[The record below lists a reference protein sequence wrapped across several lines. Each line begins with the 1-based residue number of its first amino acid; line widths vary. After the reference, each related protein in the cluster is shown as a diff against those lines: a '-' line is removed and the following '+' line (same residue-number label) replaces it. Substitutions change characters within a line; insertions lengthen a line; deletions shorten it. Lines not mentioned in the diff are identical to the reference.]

1 MMMPQTKADRLVR
14 IGLGAAILVAA
25 ATGTLSARATQR
37 SAATDSFFFNPAP
50 PFGQAKPLARP
61 LCQTTNES
69 EVTITCKYAA
79 MPRGASNGQSEQR
92 LLLDRFA
99 VSFEASDESQMRVS
113 LTFTNDGASSIS
125 EVRTVYLAVDDDAG
139 LNYIRRALPHVD
151 LRKIGPGG
159 SLTFSDSFL
168 VGVMAPGHY
177 FFHLW
182 IPSPDQRLKFDSRY
196 NLLLASEGVPDASSG
211 LNTLA
216 EYAVER

>member
-1 MMMPQTKADRLVR
+1 MMPRTKAERLVR

-25 ATGTLSARATQR
+25 AAGTISARATQR
-37 SAATDSFFFNPAP
+37 SAATDSFLFNPAP
-50 PFGQAKPLARP
+50 PSGQAKSLAGP
-61 LCQTTNES
+61 LCQTTSKS

-79 MPRGASNGQSEQR
+79 MPRRTSNGPGEHR

-125 EVRTVYLAVDDDAG
+125 EGRTVYLAVDDDAG
-139 LNYIRRALPHVD
+139 RNYIRRALPHVD

-168 VGVMAPGHY
+168 VGVLAPGHY

>member
-1 MMMPQTKADRLVR
+1 MMPQTKADRLAR
-14 IGLGAAILVAA
+14 IALGAAIFIVAT
-25 ATGTLSARATQR
+25 TGTISARAPHR
-37 SAATDSFFFNPAP
+37 SAASDSFLDPAP
-50 PFGQAKPLARP
+50 PFAQAKPVAGP
-61 LCQTTNES
+61 LCQTTSES

-79 MPRGASNGQSEQR
+79 MPRRTSNGPGEHR

-125 EVRTVYLAVDDDAG
+125 EGRTVYLAVDDDAG
-139 LNYIRRALPHVD
+139 RNYIRRALPHVD

-168 VGVMAPGHY
+168 VGVLAPGHY

>member
-1 MMMPQTKADRLVR
+1 MTPRTKADRLVR

-25 ATGTLSARATQR
+25 TTGTISARATQQ
-37 SAATDSFFFNPAP
+37 SATIDPFSFSPAH
-50 PFGQAKPLARP
+50 PFGQAKPLVGP

-79 MPRGASNGQSEQR
+79 MPRGTSNGQGEHR
-92 LLLDRFA
+92 FLLDRFA
-99 VSFEASDESQMRVS
+99 VSFEASEESQMRVS
-113 LTFTNDGASSIS
+113 LTFTNDGTSSIS
-125 EVRTVYLAVDDDAG
+125 EGRTVYLAVDDNAG
-139 LNYIRRALPHVD
+139 RNYIRRALPHVD

-168 VGVMAPGHY
+168 AGVLAPGHY
-177 FFHLW
+177 VFHLW
-182 IPSPDQRLKFDSRY
+182 IPSSDQRLKFDSRY

-216 EYAVER
+216 QYAVGR